1 MKYGILTSSVSLPG
15 MLYERLSKNEGGFF
29 RMKFN
34 EKLYI
39 DVQDVREKSLT
50 DEKFVPPLR
59 AVRYSG

>member
-1 MKYGILTSSVSLPG
+1 
-15 MLYERLSKNEGGFF
+15 
-29 RMKFN
+29 MKFN